1 MPLKVQKINHMK
13 KSDDIRFMIQFLSY
27 YGDLNLHQC
36 PRKILE
42 NHLQYHSVMLFISV
56 GYDFIILSSAD
67 FEANSDNTINKTVPF
82 LASVSIF
89 YTPLKPVVFWC
100 FQEV

>member
-1 MPLKVQKINHMK
+1 
-13 KSDDIRFMIQFLSY
+13 
-27 YGDLNLHQC
+27 
-36 PRKILE
+36 
-42 NHLQYHSVMLFISV
+42 MLFISV

-67 FEANSDNTINKTVPF
+67 FEANSDNTINKIVPF

-89 YTPLKPVVFWC
+89 YTPLKPLVFWC